1 LILLTAQG
9 WFGDTVNLFAIPTSP
24 MTVEQSASG
33 ALKAVVNVGPTLIVH
48 AFLGIAILAF
58 AAAVVAFSLRAKPRN
73 VQVLAILGLVM
84 VVSAIIG
91 GILFVLSGFS
101 NNGVSVQMGG
111 SFI

>member
-1 LILLTAQG
+1 
-9 WFGDTVNLFAIPTSP
+9 